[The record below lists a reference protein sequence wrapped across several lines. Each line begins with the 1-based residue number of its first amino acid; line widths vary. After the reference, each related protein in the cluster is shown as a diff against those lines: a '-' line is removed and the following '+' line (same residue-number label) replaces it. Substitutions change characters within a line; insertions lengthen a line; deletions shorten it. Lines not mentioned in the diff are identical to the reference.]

1 MKPPSLESGFTTR
14 FAPAPTGYLHLGHA
28 VNAAW
33 TWGIAR
39 AFGGRVLLR
48 VEDHDRGRSKPEY
61 EAALREDLDWL
72 GLEPDGF
79 SRQSDRGERYAA
91 RLSTLEAA
99 GLAYACTCTRAD
111 FEGRYPGTC
120 RDRHVD
126 PHATPARRVAIE
138 ATAIDRVV
146 IEPTTAEGVRSGG
159 SLEHFSDLRLGAQ
172 SQDPAARFGD
182 VLVRDRLG
190 NWTYQFAVVVD
201 DLEQDVDLIIRGE
214 DLLESTGLQLRLA
227 RLLGRAA
234 PPRFLHHP
242 LVRHP
247 DGRKLSKSSN
257 DTGLRELRAAG
268 RTPDEVLGLAAHL
281 GELQAAPTPVNLDG
295 LAALARRWTD
305 PSAARRPS

>member
-1 MKPPSLESGFTTR
+1 MKLPALESGFTTR

-33 TWGIAR
+33 TWGMAR
-39 AFGGRVLLR
+39 AFDGQVLLR

-61 EAALREDLDWL
+61 EAALLDDLDWL

-79 SRQSDRGERYAA
+79 SRQSDRGDRYAA

-120 RDRHVD
+120 RNRHVD
-126 PHATPARRVAIE
+126 SRATPARRI
-138 ATAIDRVV
+138 V
-146 IEPTTAEGVRSGG
+146 IESGD

-172 SQDPAARFGD
+172 SQDPAATFGD
-182 VLVRDRLG
+182 VLARDRLG

-201 DLEQDVDLIIRGE
+201 DLEQGVDLIIRGE

-227 RLLGRAA
+227 RLLGRST
-234 PPRFLHHP
+234 PPLFLHHA

-247 DGRKLSKSSN
+247 DDRKLSKSSN

-268 RTPDEVLGLAAHL
+268 RTPEKVLGLAAHL
-281 GELQAAPTPVNLDG
+281 GGLQAEPTPVNADD
-295 LAALARRWTD
+295 LAALARRWMD
-305 PSAARRPS
+305 RSSALRPS

>member
-1 MKPPSLESGFTTR
+1 MKLPALESGFTTR

-33 TWGIAR
+33 TWGMAR
-39 AFGGRVLLR
+39 AFDGQVLLR

-61 EAALREDLDWL
+61 EAALLDDLDWL

-79 SRQSDRGERYAA
+79 SRQSDRGDQYAA

-120 RDRHVD
+120 RERHVD
-126 PHATPARRVAIE
+126 PHATPARRV
-138 ATAIDRVV
+138 V
-146 IEPTTAEGVRSGG
+146 IESGE

-172 SQDPAARFGD
+172 SQDPATTFGD

-227 RLLGRAA
+227 RLLGRAT

-268 RTPDEVLGLAAHL
+268 RTPEKVLGLAAHL
-281 GELQAAPTPVNLDG
+281 GGLQAEPTPVNADD
-295 LAALARRWTD
+295 LAALARRWMD
-305 PSAARRPS
+305 RSSALRPS